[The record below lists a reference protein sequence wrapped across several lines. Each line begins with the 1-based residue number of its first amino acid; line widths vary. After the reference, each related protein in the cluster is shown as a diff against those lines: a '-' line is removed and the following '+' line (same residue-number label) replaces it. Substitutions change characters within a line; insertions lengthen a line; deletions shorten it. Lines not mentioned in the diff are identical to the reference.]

1 MSEEEVETVEIAE
14 YAVIM
19 TVKKFFWHGFRLGV
33 IFTLLLAGACRWMEL
48 V

>member
-19 TVKKFFWHGFRLGV
+19 TVRKFFWHGFRLGV